1 MGQEKEKESIERG
14 VINSTGELSWDVQF
28 QKLDLITL
36 PSYHECRAEPGTG
49 ADSRILP
56 PPRNYQLSGDSQI
69 RDSQRTD
76 TTGRRQMTT
85 L

>member
-1 MGQEKEKESIERG
+1 MGQEKEKESIERR
-14 VINSTGELSWDVQF
+14 VINLTGELSWDARF
-28 QKLDLITL
+28 HKLDLITL

-49 ADSRILP
+49 GDSRMLP
-56 PPRNYQLSGDSQI
+56 PPQNYQLSGDSQI

-76 TTGRRQMTT
+76 ATGRRQMTT